1 MIKMNNKSM
10 FFFNCG
16 FSAKLYQIRI
26 WHVSSAKKYVIFHII
41 DRIIFSRILKYVIFH
56 IVDRIIFSR
65 ILKCERAYSSLN
77 RGSFKIT
84 MSVLLNICPY
94 CRHILTLLRHDGWL
108 SSAEFIKIHT
118 TSGTHIIGI
127 YS

>member
-1 MIKMNNKSM
+1 M
-10 FFFNCG
+10 FF
-16 FSAKLYQIRI
+16 L
-26 WHVSSAKKYVIFHII
+26 
-41 DRIIFSRILKYVIFH
+41 
-56 IVDRIIFSR
+56 IVDF
-65 ILKCERAYSSLN
+65 LKNCIKSEFDTYQVRKDTLSSTPLIGLYFQGYQN
-77 RGSFKIT
+77 VNVHIPRGLFKIT
-84 MSVLLNICPY
+84 MTIPLNICPY